1 MRREN
6 WQVRTVL
13 VLIAIMLGAWA
24 ITGLVIKP
32 QIRIMGREAE
42 EMPQIEPDSPW
53 RVNVEFAGVET
64 ISGEGLAWD
73 ELTLRPED
81 EEPTLLS
88 FYGWPVLV
96 DYWWMGRWYTIDEHE
111 QYYLIRWG
119 NGDSRDTKELELR
132 FPNGLFGRRGLYRV
146 RLTVQRWKTGELLE
160 AGGCT
165 FWVDKPTHEVEGT
178 WDNDFESWYKLD
190 DDDFIDEHISLSFK
204 GSYIYEGAQPHLV
217 FGLTCDRDFFY
228 YGTDTMRV
236 DMLWQGNWYT
246 VSAPFADRLIST
258 QEGCVPG
265 QEYIRTR
272 EIPQQV
278 LKHKG
283 KYRLYWGGVAYCE
296 FTVR

>member
-73 ELTLRPED
+73 SLKLVIESTEGQMLDFYD
-81 EEPTLLS
+81 E
-88 FYGWPVLV
+88 PVLIDYWFLGKWYQVLDSRHTYSVYHSYV
-96 DYWWMGRWYTIDEHE
+96 DYAGPQE
-111 QYYLIRWG
+111 
-119 NGDSRDTKELELR
+119 NKLR
-132 FPNGLFGRRGLYRV
+132 FPAGTFRRFGLYRV
-146 RLTVQRWKTGELLE
+146 RLVTAWKTKEPGE
-160 AGGCT
+160 AGSCT

-217 FGLTCDRDFFY
+217 FGLTCDQEWY
-228 YGTDTMRV
+228 SYGERMRV
-236 DMLWQGNWYT
+236 DRLWQGEWYT
-246 VSAPFADRLIST
+246 VSGMEPMRMYAMCGEAVPWEEQVMT
-258 QEGCVPG
+258 QELP
-265 QEYIRTR
+265 
-272 EIPQQV
+272 PQV